1 VEGVVVV
8 ACHGGAR
15 AVLHLG
21 QTVEGVVAEA
31 ADAAGHTAVTLHGL
45 NEGAVV
51 VVLITHGLSTV
62 AALHQTVVGVVNEAA
77 VDRAVRGAVAHGV
90 ISEGLGAGAKQPTG
104 VTRDLRQTLFGI
116 VGIA

>member
-1 VEGVVVV
+1 
-8 ACHGGAR
+8 
-15 AVLHLG
+15 
-21 QTVEGVVAEA
+21 VAEA

-90 ISEGLGAGAKQPTG
+90 ISEGLGAGAKQPASIP
-104 VTRDLRQTLFGI
+104 RDLSQALFGI
-116 VGIA
+116 VGIALRHGVAARLGRVRHHLLTQLLTQSES